1 MNRAILVILTLV
13 LFGSAALAGPK
24 QKIAILGLE
33 AVVGS
38 DGQINAADTAFAKEL
53 TRELRSR
60 ANNSKDYE
68 PTKDQRELSDEKL
81 MNNCASENPQCM
93 APIGASM
100 KADVVLF
107 GKVSNLS
114 GKGYKVTLT
123 MISVSRQKQLQNDP
137 NAVLTAAETKNPGLG
152 NWVREHWRK
161 VTGETSDGTIVVMV
175 PGGVSGRVLV
185 DGEVKETFKSGQA
198 TVVLPEGNRY
208 RITVEA
214 DGYKTW
220 EKDNVV
226 VAGEKTVELKPE
238 LSKVDIKVTKDP
250 NENVVKDPNEGVIE
264 RQGTVSK
271 SSGKTRTVFK
281 VAAIVGL
288 GGAALA
294 GAGWIY
300 SWRQTK
306 FDLDDGTTVTGGSK
320 PNEISEGDC
329 GKKVTF
335 TRNGMP
341 DTDAASAFGDACDG
355 YKNTKWLAPTTIG
368 LGVIGGAALVY
379 LLVSKDNSEQQPA
392 NATGHRVKKRRN
404 LIVTPVVSPDGTGA
418 TLRFDW

>member
-1 MNRAILVILTLV
+1 
-13 LFGSAALAGPK
+13 
-24 QKIAILGLE
+24 
-33 AVVGS
+33 
-38 DGQINAADTAFAKEL
+38 
-53 TRELRSR
+53 
-60 ANNSKDYE
+60 
-68 PTKDQRELSDEKL
+68 
-81 MNNCASENPQCM
+81 
-93 APIGASM
+93 
-100 KADVVLF
+100 
-107 GKVSNLS
+107 
-114 GKGYKVTLT
+114 
-123 MISVSRQKQLQNDP
+123 
-137 NAVLTAAETKNPGLG
+137 
-152 NWVREHWRK
+152 
-161 VTGETSDGTIVVMV
+161 MV

-271 SSGKTRTVFK
+271 SSSKTRTVFK

-288 GGAALA
+288 AGAAVA
-294 GAGWIY
+294 GAGWY
-300 SWRQTK
+300 FSYKQTDFSLK
-306 FDLDDGTTVTGGSK
+306 GNTVTEPK
-320 PNEISEGDC
+320 PDMPNERQVVPNLSDGDC
-329 GKKVTF
+329 GRKDLVFSGSDKDF
-335 TRNGMP
+335 K
-341 DTDAASAFGDACDG
+341 DACDG
-355 YKNTKWLAPTTIG
+355 YNRTKWLIPTTIG
-368 LGVIGGAALVY
+368 LGVVGGAALVY
-379 LLVSKDNSEQQPA
+379 VLMSKDNTEQAPTG
-392 NATGHRVKKRRN
+392 NATGRRVKTRRN

>member
-238 LSKVDIKVTKDP
+238 LSRVDVKVIKDP
-250 NENVVKDPNEGVIE
+250 SENVVKDPNEGVIE
-264 RQGTVSK
+264 RQGTISK
-271 SSGKTRTVFK
+271 PSGKTRTVFK

-288 GGAALA
+288 TGAAVA
-294 GAGWIY
+294 GAAWY
-300 SWRQTK
+300 FYYDKTK
-306 FDLDDGTTVTGGSK
+306 FDLDGNNVTDGTGETV
-320 PNEISEGDC
+320 PEL
-329 GKKVTF
+329 
-335 TRNGMP
+335 
-341 DTDAASAFGDACDG
+341 TDADCDRKDLMFSKGDSGFRDACNG
-355 YKNTKWLAPTTIG
+355 YSKTRWLIPTTIG

-379 LLVSKDNSEQQPA
+379 LLVSKGNSEQQPTG
-392 NATGHRVKKRRN
+392 ATGRRVKTRRN